1 MKLRYKARTKDGEL
15 QVGFIEAATR
25 EAAVNIL
32 SSHNLFILN
41 LEPAEKK
48 RWVGNILSFLN
59 RVSAKDLMI
68 FTRQFATLLS
78 AKIPLTESLRT
89 LERQTKHIILRS
101 TTFEIIS
108 DVDAGLSLSQS
119 LEKYGNIFSP
129 FYINLIRSAEIT
141 GRMEE
146 ATNYLADYLE
156 KEVILTAKVRNALIY
171 PIIVIV
177 LFFVVVGVMASVVL
191 PNIEPIFLESGVPI
205 PTFTQGVLVIGKGLA
220 DWWWAV
226 ILVIIAAGAL
236 IADYFR
242 TSEGRAVLDELILRV
257 PVFGNLLKQLYVA
270 RFAEAVSILIKGG
283 IPIAQTLEISSIT
296 VGSTIYR
303 DLLHEVAEDVRRGEL
318 VSQSLSKNEEFF
330 PPLVAQMVAIGESTG
345 RLEELLERVSSF
357 YTREVDTLLNN
368 LVELIQPALMLVIG
382 VLVGA
387 LFASI
392 LIPIYNLVKTF

>member
-15 QVGFIEAATR
+15 QVGFIEATTR

-41 LEPAEKK
+41 LGPAEKK
-48 RWVGNILSFLN
+48 RWYEYILSFLN

-78 AKIPLTESLRT
+78 AKIPLAESLRT
-89 LERQTKHIILRS
+89 LERQTKHSILKS

-108 DVDAGLSLSQS
+108 DIDAGLSLSQS
-119 LEKYGNIFSP
+119 LEKYSNIFSP
-129 FYINLIRSAEIT
+129 FYINLVRSAEIT

-171 PIIVIV
+171 PIVVIM
-177 LFFVVVGVMASVVL
+177 LFFIVVGVMASVVL
-191 PNIEPIFLESGVPI
+191 PNIEPIFLESGVAI
-205 PTFTQGVLVIGKGLA
+205 PTFTKGILAVGKFLA

-226 ILVIIAAGAL
+226 LLVITATGVL

-242 TSEGRAVLDELILRV
+242 TLEGRAVLDELILRI
-257 PVFGNLLKQLYVA
+257 PVFGGLLRQLYVA
-270 RFAEAVSILIKGG
+270 RFAEAVSILVKGG

-318 VSQSLSKNEEFF
+318 VSQSLSKNERFF
-330 PPLVAQMVAIGESTG
+330 PPMVSQMVAIGESTG

-368 LVELIQPALMLVIG
+368 LVELIQPVLILVIG

-387 LFASI
+387 MFASI